1 MEGRDAGVGSCVR
14 GAVGVDNAKLRP
26 GGGGFGAIM
35 RGGVKFFQKNPLAS
49 GWRVRGAVIVFRYI
63 SERLFFESTDGYT
76 VPGLFGKHVADTF
89 ALGVDAV
96 RGNFVFLDKR
106 ILH

>member
-1 MEGRDAGVGSCVR
+1 MIGFFGGVEMRVNFFLEGRDAGVGSCVR

-49 GWRVRGAVIVFRYI
+49 G
-63 SERLFFESTDGYT
+63 
-76 VPGLFGKHVADTF
+76 
-89 ALGVDAV
+89 
-96 RGNFVFLDKR
+96 
-106 ILH
+106 